1 LKNILLILNIT
12 HSMGFLQEIIDK
24 EAPEVIEKR
33 NKAARSRILA
43 SVVLVL
49 VITGISFV
57 VDAVESE
64 D

>member
-1 LKNILLILNIT
+1 
-12 HSMGFLQEIIDK
+12 MGFLQEIIDK

-49 VITGISFV
+49 VIAGISFV

>member
-1 LKNILLILNIT
+1 
-12 HSMGFLQEIIDK
+12 MGFLQEIIDK

-49 VITGISFV
+49 VIAGISV
-57 VDAVESE
+57 VLASVV
-64 D
+64 